1 MFTWHLLNLL
11 FLLKCL
17 CLDSSSVE
25 SAGVPLGIHVLVKK
39 IQSIGMR
46 MVIENHAT
54 FNALYTIYE
63 CNLVYIHTKKIQ
75 LPPFGSY
82 FYTLN
87 SVLILFLSN
96 YNKI

>member
-1 MFTWHLLNLL
+1 
-11 FLLKCL
+11 
-17 CLDSSSVE
+17 
-25 SAGVPLGIHVLVKK
+25 
-39 IQSIGMR
+39 MR

-75 LPPFGSY
+75 LPPCGSY

-87 SVLILFLSN
+87 SVLILFLSY